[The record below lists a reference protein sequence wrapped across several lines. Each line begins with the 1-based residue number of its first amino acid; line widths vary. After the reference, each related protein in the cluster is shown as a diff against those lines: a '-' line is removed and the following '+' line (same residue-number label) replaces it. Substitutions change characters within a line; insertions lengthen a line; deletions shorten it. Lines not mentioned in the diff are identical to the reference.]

1 MPAILSTVCRTP
13 ESVIVL
19 LEFIDIV
26 YSYMSRRISCR
37 MQMRIIH
44 SDVQEERYLSRYNST
59 KRNNLMKKYCECKN
73 RHFLIGIA
81 NVSPVRFFVALNTL
95 LIPNIREN
103 SFLSGNMFPT

>member
-44 SDVQEERYLSRYNST
+44 LDVQEERYLSRYNST

-73 RHFLIGIA
+73 SFFFKLI
-81 NVSPVRFFVALNTL
+81 S
-95 LIPNIREN
+95 
-103 SFLSGNMFPT
+103 